1 MSEIT
6 PFQRILFVRHG
17 RTDWNES
24 MRYQGKSDIPL
35 NEEGLLQARKTSRR
49 ISQWFSPEVIYSS
62 PLKRALVTAET
73 INTAFE
79 KPVDLRVVDDLAEM
93 NFGRWE
99 GMAFRELR
107 KEEAELYMNWRHDP
121 VGVTPPGGEP
131 FEQIYERVS
140 RVLEEIQ
147 ATGMTRILVVSHGG
161 ILRACVMKLLGLD
174 SSVIWKLRLD
184 NCAISIVDM
193 LNYTAALVSWNDHI
207 HVNLP
212 VEFAGNIPLPV

>member
-1 MSEIT
+1 MSEINSL
-6 PFQRILFVRHG
+6 QRILFVRHG

-35 NEEGLLQARKTSRR
+35 NEEGLLQAQKTSRR
-49 ISQWFSPEVIYSS
+49 ISQWFSPEVVYSS

-73 INTAFE
+73 INNAFE
-79 KPVDLRVVDDLAEM
+79 EPVDLRVFDELAEM
-93 NFGRWE
+93 DFGRWE
-99 GMAFRELR
+99 GRSFRELR

-121 VGVTPPGGEP
+121 VRVTPPGGEP
-131 FEQIYERVS
+131 FEHICERVS

-161 ILRACVMKLLGLD
+161 ILRACIMKLLSLD

-212 VEFAGNIPLPV
+212 LELAGNIPLPV

>member
-1 MSEIT
+1 MSEIL
-6 PFQRILFVRHG
+6 PLQRILFVRHG

-35 NEEGLLQARKTSRR
+35 NEEGLLQAQKTSRR
-49 ISQWFSPEVIYSS
+49 ISQWFSPEVVYSS
-62 PLKRALVTAET
+62 PLKRALVTAEI

-79 KPVDLRVVDDLAEM
+79 EPVDLRVVDDLAEM

-121 VGVTPPGGEP
+121 VRVTPPGGEP
-131 FEQIYERVS
+131 FEHICERVS

-161 ILRACVMKLLGLD
+161 ILRACIMKLLSLD

-184 NCAISIVDM
+184 NCAISIVDI

-212 VEFAGNIPLPV
+212 VELAGNIPLPV